1 MARIVSYK
9 FRETDQTVYISGSG
23 GTSAS
28 IAADVAAIK
37 LPAVVGI
44 YFTTAGLT
52 TTTAM
57 GLSSSSHDSSFCRSY
72 F

>member
-28 IAADVAAIK
+28 IAADVDAIK
-37 LPAVVGI
+37 LPNA
-44 YFTTAGLT
+44 
-52 TTTAM
+52 
-57 GLSSSSHDSSFCRSY
+57 SFNPNYNLNIGSDIFNNSTRVQLKNL
-72 F
+72 